1 MINHRFLGNDIPEI
15 EYNEAK
21 VIIIP
26 APMEETVSYGSG
38 TRKGPEAILRA
49 SSYVELYDEE
59 LVKEQY
65 EIGIHT
71 ASEISPELSQPE
83 FLNELEAR
91 VYQVAT
97 DGKYPVII
105 GGEHSLSIAPVKAFK
120 QTYHQNFSVLHLD
133 AHSDLRHI
141 YQDSLDS
148 HACVMRRIYEQEI
161 DFVSVGIRSLSVE
174 EAELIE
180 KQKLKTYFAKDIYKT
195 DNWIEEVV
203 SSLNDKIYITLDVDV
218 FDPSVISHTGT
229 PEPGGLTWYPIL
241 KLFKKIS
248 HQKKQVIGFDL
259 VEFSP
264 KQHHDSESFTCAKL
278 IYKMIG
284 YFYS

>member
-1 MINHRFLGNDIPEI
+1 MINHRFLGNDIPEVT
-15 EYNEAK
+15 YNAAK

-26 APMEETVSYGSG
+26 APLEATVSYGSG
-38 TRKGPEAILRA
+38 TRKGPEEILRA
-49 SSYVELYDEE
+49 SSYIELYDEE

-71 ASEISPELSQPE
+71 AMEISPELSHPN
-83 FLNELEAR
+83 FLSELEAQ
-91 VYQVAT
+91 VYQVST

-105 GGEHSLSIAPVKAFK
+105 GGEHSLSIAPVIALK
-120 QTYHQNFSVLHLD
+120 QIYQQNFSVLHLD
-133 AHSDLRHI
+133 AHSDLRYI

-174 EAELIE
+174 EAQLIK
-180 KQKLKTYFAKDIYKT
+180 KQQLKTCFAKDMYKN
-195 DNWIEEVV
+195 DNWIEEAV
-203 SSLNDKIYITLDVDV
+203 SSLKDKIYITLDVDV

-229 PEPGGLTWYPIL
+229 PEPGGLTWYPML
-241 KLFKKIS
+241 ELFKEIS
-248 HQKKQVIGFDL
+248 HQKKQVIGFDM

-264 KQHHDSESFTCAKL
+264 QQHHDAESFTCAKL

>member
-1 MINHRFLGNDIPEI
+1 MIKFRFLGNDIPEVT
-15 EYNEAK
+15 YTAAK

-26 APMEETVSYGSG
+26 APLEATVSYGRG
-38 TRKGPEAILRA
+38 TRKGPEEILRA

-65 EIGIHT
+65 KIGIHT
-71 ASEISPELSQPE
+71 SSEIQPELSQPK
-83 FLNELEAR
+83 FLNELEAE
-91 VYQVAT
+91 VYQVSR

-120 QTYHQNFSVLHLD
+120 QIYQQHFSVLHLD
-133 AHSDLRHI
+133 AHSDLRHT
-141 YQDSLDS
+141 YQNSLDS
-148 HACVMRRIYEQEI
+148 HACVMKRIFEQEI

-174 EAELIE
+174 EADLISKE
-180 KQKLKTYFAKDIYKT
+180 RLKIHYAKDLHNT

-203 SSLNDKIYITLDVDV
+203 SSLNDKIYITLDIDV
-218 FDPSVISHTGT
+218 FDPTIISHTGT
-229 PEPGGLTWYPIL
+229 PEPGGLTWYTMLELL
-241 KLFKKIS
+241 KNIS
-248 HQKKQVIGFDL
+248 QQKKQVVGFDL

-264 KQHHDSESFTCAKL
+264 KHHHNAESFTCAKL
-278 IYKMIG
+278 LYKMIG